1 MQTFSDRC
9 PDRDL
14 LPDCSQCSYI
24 ATFFGGIDFFNQLW
38 YNEFSNKRG
47 CRRMKKNGDNT
58 DRVDREAYEREL
70 DRLSRER
77 EVIEEMSAGGSLEEK
92 PAISEKEE

>member
-1 MQTFSDRC
+1 
-9 PDRDL
+9 
-14 LPDCSQCSYI
+14 
-24 ATFFGGIDFFNQLW
+24 
-38 YNEFSNKRG
+38 
-47 CRRMKKNGDNT
+47 MKKNGDNT

-77 EVIEEMSAGGSLEEK
+77 EVIEEKSSGGSLEEK